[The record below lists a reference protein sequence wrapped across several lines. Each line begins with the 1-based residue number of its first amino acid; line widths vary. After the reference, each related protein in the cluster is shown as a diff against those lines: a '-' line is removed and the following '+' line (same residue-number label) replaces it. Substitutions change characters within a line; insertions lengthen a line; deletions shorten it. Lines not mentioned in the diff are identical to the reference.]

1 MGNSQVRKK
10 LFLVHIGGCVC
21 IFLPEMWD
29 VSKIDG
35 GGELEAGRKHS
46 LGREGIDAWSTFIIV
61 SKFVIVFSFEVL
73 LVVVIASLLSC
84 ENSFGTVCHLSIEY
98 SMGAR

>member
-1 MGNSQVRKK
+1 MVEVNWKPAESIHWGERKLMLGQ
-10 LFLVHIGGCVC
+10 LFNRF
-21 IFLPEMWD
+21 IF
-29 VSKIDG
+29 
-35 GGELEAGRKHS
+35 
-46 LGREGIDAWSTFIIV
+46 V